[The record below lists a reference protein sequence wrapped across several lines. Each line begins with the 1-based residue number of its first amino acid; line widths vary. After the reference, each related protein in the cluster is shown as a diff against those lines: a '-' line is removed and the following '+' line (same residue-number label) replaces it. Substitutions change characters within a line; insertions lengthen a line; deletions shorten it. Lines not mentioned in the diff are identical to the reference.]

1 MLNEKSTK
9 KLAAAH
15 LQSNLQMLNY
25 GMNFSKKLRQIMDSK
40 HIRPKELA
48 DRVDLAPS
56 VISQYRSGHRKPGR
70 EMLLKFSKA
79 LDVTMDEL
87 VSRTEFEGSAKDETI
102 SIQEQKIMLVRK
114 QFEKYGYDS
123 VDAIIDIIPKLSA
136 QIQSAKKSAD
146 KQSAR
151 LPQQQYEE
159 TLERLKIHRRQR
171 KKRPA

>member
-25 GMNFSKKLRQIMDSK
+25 GMNFPKKLKQIMDIK

-48 DRVDLAPS
+48 DRVDVSPS

-79 LDVTMDEL
+79 LDVTVDEL
-87 VSRTEFEGSAKDETI
+87 VSRTEFEGSVKEEV

-123 VDAIIDIIPKLSA
+123 VDAIIEIIPKLSA
-136 QIQSAKKSAD
+136 QIQSAKKSAG
-146 KQSAR
+146 KQPAR
-151 LPQQQYEE
+151 VPQQQYEE
-159 TLERLKIHRRQR
+159 TLEQLKIHRRQR